1 MDTNASPREEMLF
14 AKNKKIKD
22 RITKCLTAI
31 GFMAVRLLQLF

>member
-31 GFMAVRLLQLF
+31 GFMAVRLLHLP